1 MNDATSLFAFRCPQ
15 LTANSA
21 SPRIQSR
28 STDLSSTPTP
38 WFRTRPDPSRR
49 RFRANASIAPPEKIF
64 ASRASLSWP
73 RPTTSRLFLRRRRAR
88 KLRSPRARLAPA
100 RTRDRCRP
108 RRRRASARPR
118 RARASRVRRR
128 RRRRRRAAPP
138 RRPRLRFIVGVFFE
152 GDASPRAPRPRPRT
166 PRRRI
171 RRCE

>member
-1 MNDATSLFAFRCPQ
+1 MNDASSLFAFRCPQ
-15 LTANSA
+15 QILPVQESSLDQLTFRR
-21 SPRIQSR
+21 PRR
-28 STDLSSTPTP
+28 RGFGLGPTP
-38 WFRTRPDPSRR
+38 RAVAFERTLRSRPPKKS
-49 RFRANASIAPPEKIF
+49 
-64 ASRASLSWP
+64 SRASLSWP